1 MNFFIMET
9 RYQYQLV
16 CSKVDTCPTLVTTHN
31 ECGPAAVD
39 YGRVSN
45 VFLITLHT
53 GNCHS
58 SLYAIFLSSIRYLG
72 CPYQLGARDMHMSI

>member
-1 MNFFIMET
+1 MNVFIMKT

-31 ECGPAAVD
+31 ERSPAAVD
-39 YGRVSN
+39 YGRVFN

-53 GNCHS
+53 GNCHC
-58 SLYAIFLSSIRYLG
+58 SLYAIFLSLIRYLG
-72 CPYQLGARDMHMSI
+72 CAYQFRARATPI